1 MKLYAEAPRLRTR
14 QLLTDAAVAL
24 WVLLWVRFGF
34 LVDALVNR
42 LAEPSRSLESA
53 GVAFERR
60 LDAAGAEVADVPA
73 IGDALEQP
81 FSEAATAGRE
91 LARVAQAQQRDI
103 STLALVISLIV
114 AGFAIVYVLGRYLP
128 SRVRWMRAA
137 TAASRLRLDSDDL
150 YIFALRAIA
159 TRPWHELRRVTPDP
173 AGAFSAGDYEAL
185 AALELSALGLRT
197 DAGFAAR
204 RT

>member
-53 GVAFERR
+53 GVAFGRR

-197 DAGFAAR
+197 DAAFAAR

>member
-1 MKLYAEAPRLRTR
+1 
-14 QLLTDAAVAL
+14 
-24 WVLLWVRFGF
+24 
-34 LVDALVNR
+34 
-42 LAEPSRSLESA
+42 
-53 GVAFERR
+53 
-60 LDAAGAEVADVPA
+60 
-73 IGDALEQP
+73 
-81 FSEAATAGRE
+81 
-91 LARVAQAQQRDI
+91 
-103 STLALVISLIV
+103 
-114 AGFAIVYVLGRYLP
+114 
-128 SRVRWMRAA
+128 MRAA